1 MLMFCAKISAA
12 VVISLLGAISSGAA
26 DTGVILMDAGQSGF
40 GTNVPVWALAMFMA
54 AAAYSVWR
62 EAAITVPPALKA
74 WVGER
79 MSLLVAASALMVLGV
94 YALA

>member
-79 MSLLVAASALMVLGV
+79 MSLLVTASALMVLGV

>member
-1 MLMFCAKISAA
+1 MHCAKISAA
-12 VVISLLGAISSGAA
+12 VVISLLGAISPGAA
-26 DTGVILMDAGQSGF
+26 DTGVIVLDAGHSGF
-40 GTNVPVWALAMFMA
+40 GTNVPVWALAMVMA
-54 AAAYSVWR
+54 GAAYSVWR

-79 MSLLVAASALMVLGV
+79 GSLLVAAWALMVLGA

>member
-1 MLMFCAKISAA
+1 MLMFCAKISAG
-12 VVISLLGAISSGAA
+12 VVISLLGAISPGAA

-40 GTNVPVWALAMFMA
+40 GTNVPVWALAMVMA

-74 WVGER
+74 WVGEKV
-79 MSLLVAASALMVLGV
+79 SLLVAASALMVLGA